1 MKKKE
6 TQPPMG
12 SDSEPIRSQTSP
24 SPSYSS
30 VRADVPTGPSSYR
43 PQSTLHQRDS
53 PLGANLHNVPESYR
67 PRTLSRHSDPSMS
80 TYGES
85 GPFSPLRPHSLSHSS
100 DPGDSGYVKSA
111 PNFMAPGRGLH
122 HAASTPDLRT
132 SGQEFSMMNY
142 HHSYLANDVEYRH
155 GYPDQYGARARAY
168 PATPHREVEGRH
180 VLTSR
185 SLSDLSNL
193 GYDAG
198 YGSQSPTAIQR
209 SFAYPSYEGDPRY
222 REMFYLQSDAA
233 SPRIYNGEYRLYS
246 AGSVPDLTTSS
257 PQFSPPYFN
266 PRDGRASPTPSQYS
280 DYSSFSAYTASPSPS
295 PRDACLSPRSRLSE
309 NGFSPNES
317 GYGTVGNES
326 ALGFTRY
333 DQKSSREFEY
343 LRYNSEI
350 PSGCR
355 RGESPSPSTTQRF
368 FGYSSPQN
376 IVPPYKAKTQNNSL
390 QGLDPKTKTD
400 SSRSSTV
407 GGRERPSL
415 SRAMSLSNLGK
426 EAKRL
431 ITEEVSEKRRDS
443 LPLSVGS
450 PREKY
455 PLARVP
461 IPSFRE
467 FKQKNLERYSK
478 NVRVDENAH
487 AKEVGLGKSPK
498 TVKHESKSD
507 TDGRTS
513 LKERLSSLYESA
525 KDISAQNT
533 TKRLSIA
540 NKMDSLGREGYK
552 LNSSG
557 NGRIDKKMEK
567 SGESIEPK
575 HDSSKETKISRKISR
590 GRQESP
596 FSKNE
601 VIHQLML
608 KYGLYEKGSQKKS
621 RSPKDERKAIS
632 SGNIS
637 LDGKERGND
646 EKEPQRLSSDGKGK
660 LMEERE
666 TNWQGVTD
674 QSTGS
679 TLVDSP
685 VSSRKTTQGIT
696 GEARKSAAERFRE
709 LRRKNGICKDVSEA
723 SLDGAGVT
731 SRVKSRE
738 SNSIDRTVVENYS
751 NTKASQKNH
760 LESIEDRAQ
769 SLALKSNSAKDEICA
784 SNSEPINTKPDS
796 SNVTKNSFS
805 LRGTSRA
812 VLCASKFKRAAN
824 KELSTTKD
832 SPLPDRKQLSE
843 IIGKTEETTKRRNQ
857 ETEKSSASSPTNL
870 IDVKRNRSFDRA
882 SPRTRRRR
890 FQEDRGL
897 RKGGIHTSMLSVAS
911 SACSDTEVDDT
922 VSICNEMDDERGSR
936 SRRWESFHSNM
947 SADSGSAQMFE
958 FETDSNMTE
967 YDEVFDYQESEGN
980 LSIICSAT
988 LAFVLQ
994 RLPRVK
1000 KDFIIIII
1008 FIFIMT
1014 IIIYVVLDSPKF
1026 NLVLSQSTVYSG
1038 DK

>member
-1 MKKKE
+1 MKKKQA
-6 TQPPMG
+6 QPPVG
-12 SDSEPIRSQTSP
+12 SDSELIRSQTSP
-24 SPSYSS
+24 SQSYSS

-53 PLGANLHNVPESYR
+53 PLWANLDNALESYR
-67 PRTLSRHSDPSMS
+67 PSTLSRHSDPSMS

-85 GPFSPLRPHSLSHSS
+85 GPFSPLRPHSLSHGS

-142 HHSYLANDVEYRH
+142 HHSYPANDVNYHH
-155 GYPDQYGARARAY
+155 GYPDQYSSRAGAY
-168 PATPHREVEGRH
+168 PPTPHREVEGRH
-180 VLTSR
+180 LLTSR

-222 REMFYLQSDAA
+222 REMFYLQSDSA
-233 SPRIYNGEYRLYS
+233 SPRIYNGEYRLHS

-266 PRDGRASPTPSQYS
+266 PRNGRTSPTPSQYS

-295 PRDACLSPRSRLSE
+295 PRDACFSPRSRLSE
-309 NGFSPNES
+309 NGFSLNES
-317 GYGTVGNES
+317 GYGTRGNES
-326 ALGFTRY
+326 ALSFTGC
-333 DQKSSREFEY
+333 DQNSSREFEY

-355 RGESPSPSTTQRF
+355 RGESPSPSTSQRF

-390 QGLDPKTKTD
+390 QRLDPTTKTN

-467 FKQKNLERYSK
+467 FKQKNLEIYSK
-478 NVRVDENAH
+478 NIRVDENAH

-513 LKERLSSLYESA
+513 LKQRLSSLYESA

-533 TKRLSIA
+533 TKMFSIA
-540 NKMDSLGREGYK
+540 NNMDSSGGEGYNF
-552 LNSSG
+552 NSSG
-557 NGRIDKKMEK
+557 NGRIDKNIAK

-575 HDSSKETKISRKISR
+575 QDCSKETKISRKISR
-590 GRQESP
+590 GQQESP

-608 KYGLYEKGSQKKS
+608 KYGLYEKGGHKKS

-637 LDGKERGND
+637 LDGKERGNN

-666 TNWQGVTD
+666 TNCQGETD

-679 TLVDSP
+679 ALVDSP
-685 VSSRKTTQGIT
+685 LSSRKTTQGMT

-723 SLDGAGVT
+723 FLDGAGVT
-731 SRVKSRE
+731 SRVKSTE
-738 SNSIDRTVVENYS
+738 SSSIDRTVVENYGD
-751 NTKASQKNH
+751 TKASQKND
-760 LESIEDRAQ
+760 LESIADRAQ

-784 SNSEPINTKPDS
+784 SNSEPINAKPDS

-812 VLCASKFKRAAN
+812 ILCASKFKRAAN

-843 IIGKTEETTKRRNQ
+843 IIGKTAETTKRRNQ
-857 ETEKSSASSPTNL
+857 ETEKNSANSPTNL
-870 IDVKRNRSFDRA
+870 MDVKRNRSFDRA

-922 VSICNEMDDERGSR
+922 VSICSEMDDERGSR

-947 SADSGSAQMFE
+947 SADSGSAHMFE

-967 YDEVFDYQESEGN
+967 YDEVFGYQDSEGN

-994 RLPRVK
+994 ILPRVK
-1000 KDFIIIII
+1000 KDFIII
-1008 FIFIMT
+1008 
-1014 IIIYVVLDSPKF
+1014 
-1026 NLVLSQSTVYSG
+1026 N
-1038 DK
+1038 

>member
-1 MKKKE
+1 
-6 TQPPMG
+6 MG

-43 PQSTLHQRDS
+43 PQSTLHRRDS
-53 PLGANLHNVPESYR
+53 PLWANLDNALESYR

-142 HHSYLANDVEYRH
+142 HHSYPANDVNYHH
-155 GYPDQYGARARAY
+155 GYPDQYGSRAGAY
-168 PATPHREVEGRH
+168 PPTPHREVEGRH
-180 VLTSR
+180 LLTSQ

-209 SFAYPSYEGDPRY
+209 SFAYPSYEGDPLY
-222 REMFYLQSDAA
+222 REMFYLQSDSA
-233 SPRIYNGEYRLYS
+233 SPRIYNGEYRLHS

-266 PRDGRASPTPSQYS
+266 PRNGRASPTPSQYS

-295 PRDACLSPRSRLSE
+295 PRDACFSPRSRLSE
-309 NGFSPNES
+309 NGFSLNES
-317 GYGTVGNES
+317 GYGTRGNES
-326 ALGFTRY
+326 ALSFTGC
-333 DQKSSREFEY
+333 DQNSSREFEY
-343 LRYNSEI
+343 LRYNAEI

-355 RGESPSPSTTQRF
+355 RGESPSPSTPQRF

-390 QGLDPKTKTD
+390 QGLDPTTKTD

-415 SRAMSLSNLGK
+415 IRAMSLSNLGK
-426 EAKRL
+426 QAKQL

-478 NVRVDENAH
+478 NIRVDENAH
-487 AKEVGLGKSPK
+487 AKEVGLRKTPK

-507 TDGRTS
+507 TDGRSS

-533 TKRLSIA
+533 TKRLSIT
-540 NKMDSLGREGYK
+540 NKMDSSVGEGYK

-557 NGRIDKKMEK
+557 NRRIDKNIAK

-575 HDSSKETKISRKISR
+575 HDSSKETKISRKISK

-621 RSPKDERKAIS
+621 RSPKDGRKAIS

-646 EKEPQRLSSDGKGK
+646 EREPQRLSSDGQGK
-660 LMEERE
+660 LMDERE
-666 TNWQGVTD
+666 TNWLGATD

-679 TLVDSP
+679 ALVDRP

-723 SLDGAGVT
+723 FLDGAGVT
-731 SRVKSRE
+731 SRVKSTE
-738 SNSIDRTVVENYS
+738 SSSIDRTVVENYGD
-751 NTKASQKNH
+751 TKASHKND
-760 LESIEDRAQ
+760 LESIADRAQ

-784 SNSEPINTKPDS
+784 SNSEPINAKPDS

-812 VLCASKFKRAAN
+812 ILCASKFKRAAN

-843 IIGKTEETTKRRNQ
+843 IIGKTEETTKHKNQ
-857 ETEKSSASSPTNL
+857 ETEKNSANSPTNL
-870 IDVKRNRSFDRA
+870 MDVKRNRSFDRA
-882 SPRTRRRR
+882 SPRARRRR

-911 SACSDTEVDDT
+911 SVCSDTEVDDT
-922 VSICNEMDDERGSR
+922 VSISSEMDDERGSR

-947 SADSGSAQMFE
+947 SADSGSAHMFE
-958 FETDSNMTE
+958 FETDSNITE
-967 YDEVFDYQESEGN
+967 YDEVFDCQDSEGN

-988 LAFVLQ
+988 LGFVLQ
-994 RLPRVK
+994 ILPRIK
-1000 KDFIIIII
+1000 KDFIIIVIVI
-1008 FIFIMT
+1008 V
-1014 IIIYVVLDSPKF
+1014 IIIIIITITKLL
-1026 NLVLSQSTVYSG
+1026 NLIGYQLP
-1038 DK
+1038 

>member
-1 MKKKE
+1 
-6 TQPPMG
+6 MG

-53 PLGANLHNVPESYR
+53 PLWANLDNALESYR

-122 HAASTPDLRT
+122 HATSTPDLRT
-132 SGQEFSMMNY
+132 SGQEFSMMKY
-142 HHSYLANDVEYRH
+142 HHSYPANDVNYHH
-155 GYPDQYGARARAY
+155 GYPDQYDSRAGAY
-168 PATPHREVEGRH
+168 PPTPHREVEGRH
-180 VLTSR
+180 LLTSR

-198 YGSQSPTAIQR
+198 YGSQSPTTIQR
-209 SFAYPSYEGDPRY
+209 SFAYPSYEGDPHY
-222 REMFYLQSDAA
+222 REMFYLQSDSA
-233 SPRIYNGEYRLYS
+233 SPRIYNGEYRLHS

-266 PRDGRASPTPSQYS
+266 PRNGRASPTPSQYS

-295 PRDACLSPRSRLSE
+295 PRDACFSPRSRLSE
-309 NGFSPNES
+309 NGFSLNES
-317 GYGTVGNES
+317 GYGTRGNES
-326 ALGFTRY
+326 ALSFTAC
-333 DQKSSREFEY
+333 DQNSSREFEY

-355 RGESPSPSTTQRF
+355 RGELPSPSTPQRF

-390 QGLDPKTKTD
+390 QGLDPTTKTN

-478 NVRVDENAH
+478 NIRVDENAH

-533 TKRLSIA
+533 TKRLSLT
-540 NKMDSLGREGYK
+540 NKMDSSVGEGYK

-557 NGRIDKKMEK
+557 NRRIDKNIAK

-575 HDSSKETKISRKISR
+575 HDSSKETKISRKISK

-608 KYGLYEKGSQKKS
+608 KYGLYEKGGQKKS

-660 LMEERE
+660 LTEERE
-666 TNWQGVTD
+666 TNWQGATD

-679 TLVDSP
+679 TVVDSP
-685 VSSRKTTQGIT
+685 LSSRKTTQGIT

-723 SLDGAGVT
+723 FLDGAGVT
-731 SRVKSRE
+731 SRVKSTE
-738 SNSIDRTVVENYS
+738 SSSIDRTVVENYGD
-751 NTKASQKNH
+751 TKASHKND
-760 LESIEDRAQ
+760 LESIADRAQ

-784 SNSEPINTKPDS
+784 SNNEPINAKPDS

-812 VLCASKFKRAAN
+812 ILCASKFKRAAN

-843 IIGKTEETTKRRNQ
+843 IIGKTEETTKHKNQ
-857 ETEKSSASSPTNL
+857 ETEKNSANSPTNL
-870 IDVKRNRSFDRA
+870 MDVKRNRSFDRA
-882 SPRTRRRR
+882 SPRARRRR

-911 SACSDTEVDDT
+911 SVCSDTEVDDT
-922 VSICNEMDDERGSR
+922 VSICSEMDDERGSR

-947 SADSGSAQMFE
+947 SADSGSAHMFE
-958 FETDSNMTE
+958 FETDSNVTE
-967 YDEVFDYQESEGN
+967 YDEVFDYQDSEGN

-1000 KDFIIIII
+1000 KDFIIINYNNNNFYFYFYFYHDHYHLCCVRFTKIQFGAITIYCI
-1008 FIFIMT
+1008 FR
-1014 IIIYVVLDSPKF
+1014 
-1026 NLVLSQSTVYSG
+1026 G
-1038 DK
+1038 

>member
-1 MKKKE
+1 
-6 TQPPMG
+6 MG

-53 PLGANLHNVPESYR
+53 PLWANLDNALESYR

-142 HHSYLANDVEYRH
+142 HHSYPANDVNYHH
-155 GYPDQYGARARAY
+155 GYPDQYCSRAGAY
-168 PATPHREVEGRH
+168 PPTPHREVEGRH
-180 VLTSR
+180 LLTSR

-222 REMFYLQSDAA
+222 REMFYLQSDSA
-233 SPRIYNGEYRLYS
+233 SPRIYNGEYRLHS
-246 AGSVPDLTTSS
+246 AGSFPDLTTSS

-266 PRDGRASPTPSQYS
+266 PRNGRASPTPSQYS

-295 PRDACLSPRSRLSE
+295 PRDACFSPRSRLSE
-309 NGFSPNES
+309 NGFSLNES
-317 GYGTVGNES
+317 GYGTRGNES
-326 ALGFTRY
+326 ALSFTGC
-333 DQKSSREFEY
+333 DQNSSREFEY

-355 RGESPSPSTTQRF
+355 RGESPSPSTPQRF

-390 QGLDPKTKTD
+390 QGLDPTTKTN

-461 IPSFRE
+461 IPSFKE

-478 NVRVDENAH
+478 NIRVDENAH
-487 AKEVGLGKSPK
+487 AKEVGLRKSPK

-507 TDGRTS
+507 TDGRSS

-533 TKRLSIA
+533 TKRLSIV
-540 NKMDSLGREGYK
+540 NKMDSSVGEGYK

-557 NGRIDKKMEK
+557 NRRIDKNIAK

-575 HDSSKETKISRKISR
+575 HDSSKETKISRKISK

-666 TNWQGVTD
+666 TNWQGATD

-679 TLVDSP
+679 ALVDSP
-685 VSSRKTTQGIT
+685 LSSRKTTQGIT

-731 SRVKSRE
+731 SRVKSTE
-738 SNSIDRTVVENYS
+738 SSSIDRTGVENYG
-751 NTKASQKNH
+751 NTKASQKND
-760 LESIEDRAQ
+760 LESIADRAQ
-769 SLALKSNSAKDEICA
+769 SLALKSNSAQDEICA
-784 SNSEPINTKPDS
+784 SHSEPINAKPDS

-812 VLCASKFKRAAN
+812 ILCASKFKRAAN

-843 IIGKTEETTKRRNQ
+843 IIGKTEETTKHRNQ
-857 ETEKSSASSPTNL
+857 ETEKNSANSPTNL
-870 IDVKRNRSFDRA
+870 MDVKRNRSFDRA
-882 SPRTRRRR
+882 SPRARRRR

-911 SACSDTEVDDT
+911 SVCSDTEVDDT
-922 VSICNEMDDERGSR
+922 VSICSEMDDERGSR

-947 SADSGSAQMFE
+947 SADSGSAHMFE
-958 FETDSNMTE
+958 FETDSNVTE
-967 YDEVFDYQESEGN
+967 YDEVFDYQDSEGN

-994 RLPRVK
+994 ILPRIK
-1000 KDFIIIII
+1000 KDFIINNNNNN
-1008 FIFIMT
+1008 
-1014 IIIYVVLDSPKF
+1014 YYYY
-1026 NLVLSQSTVYSG
+1026 NYNNNY
-1038 DK
+1038 

>member
-1 MKKKE
+1 
-6 TQPPMG
+6 MG
-12 SDSEPIRSQTSP
+12 SDSEPIRSQTSA

-30 VRADVPTGPSSYR
+30 GRADVPTGPSSYR

-53 PLGANLHNVPESYR
+53 PLGANLDNALESYR

-85 GPFSPLRPHSLSHSS
+85 VPFSPLRPHSLTHNS

-111 PNFMAPGRGLH
+111 PNFMAPGPGLH

-132 SGQEFSMMNY
+132 SGHEFSVMNY
-142 HHSYLANDVEYRH
+142 HHSYLANDVNYRH
-155 GYPDQYGARARAY
+155 GYPDQYGARASAY

-180 VLTSR
+180 LLTSR

-209 SFAYPSYEGDPRY
+209 SFAYPSYEGDPGY
-222 REMFYLQSDAA
+222 REMFYLQSDSA

-246 AGSVPDLTTSS
+246 AGSVPDLTASS
-257 PQFSPPYFN
+257 PPFSPPYFN

-317 GYGTVGNES
+317 GYGTRGNES
-326 ALGFTRY
+326 TLGFTRY
-333 DQKSSREFEY
+333 DQKSSGAFEY

-350 PSGCR
+350 RSGYR
-355 RGESPSPSTTQRF
+355 RGESPSPSTPQRF

-376 IVPPYKAKTQNNSL
+376 IVPPNKAKTQNNSL
-390 QGLDPKTKTD
+390 QGLDPTTKTD

-426 EAKRL
+426 QAKQL
-431 ITEEVSEKRRDS
+431 IAEEVSEKRRDS

-478 NVRVDENAH
+478 NVRVDENTH
-487 AKEVGLGKSPK
+487 TKEVGLGKFPK

-540 NKMDSLGREGYK
+540 NKMDSSGGEGYK
-552 LNSSG
+552 FNSSG
-557 NGRIDKKMEK
+557 NGRIDKNIAK

-575 HDSSKETKISRKISR
+575 HDSSKEAKISRKISR

-608 KYGLYEKGSQKKS
+608 KYGLYEKGSRKKS

-632 SGNIS
+632 YGNIS
-637 LDGKERGND
+637 LDGKERGNE
-646 EKEPQRLSSDGKGK
+646 EKEPQRLSSDGIGK

-666 TNWQGVTD
+666 TNWQGATD

-685 VSSRKTTQGIT
+685 LSPRKTTQGIT
-696 GEARKSAAERFRE
+696 GEARKTAAERFRE
-709 LRRKNGICKDVSEA
+709 LRRKNGICKGVFES

-731 SRVKSRE
+731 SRVKSKE
-738 SNSIDRTVVENYS
+738 SNSTDRTVVENYS
-751 NTKASQKNH
+751 TAKASQKND
-760 LESIEDRAQ
+760 LESSVADRVRAQ
-769 SLALKSNSAKDEICA
+769 SLALKIKAAKDEICA
-784 SNSEPINTKPDS
+784 SNSEPINAKLDS

-843 IIGKTEETTKRRNQ
+843 IIGKTEETTKHKNQ
-857 ETEKSSASSPTNL
+857 ETEKNPANSPTNL
-870 IDVKRNRSFDRA
+870 MDVKRNRSFDRA
-882 SPRTRRRR
+882 SPRARRRR

-922 VSICNEMDDERGSR
+922 VSICSEMDDERGSR

-947 SADSGSAQMFE
+947 SADSGSAHMFE

-967 YDEVFDYQESEGN
+967 YDEVFDYQDSEGN

-1000 KDFIIIII
+1000 KDFIIINYNNNNNYYYLYFYRYHYHLCCVRFTKIQ
-1008 FIFIMT
+1008 FGT
-1014 IIIYVVLDSPKF
+1014 ITI
-1026 NLVLSQSTVYSG
+1026 
-1038 DK
+1038 

>member
-1 MKKKE
+1 
-6 TQPPMG
+6 MG

-43 PQSTLHQRDS
+43 PQSTLHRRDS
-53 PLGANLHNVPESYR
+53 PLWANLDNALESYR

-85 GPFSPLRPHSLSHSS
+85 CPFSPLRPHSLSHSS

-142 HHSYLANDVEYRH
+142 HHSYPANDVNYNH
-155 GYPDQYGARARAY
+155 GYPDQYGSRAGAY
-168 PATPHREVEGRH
+168 PPTPHREVEGRH
-180 VLTSR
+180 LLTSQ

-222 REMFYLQSDAA
+222 REMFYLQSDSA
-233 SPRIYNGEYRLYS
+233 SPRIYNGEYRLHS

-266 PRDGRASPTPSQYS
+266 PRNGRASPTPSQYS

-295 PRDACLSPRSRLSE
+295 PRDACFSPCSRLSE
-309 NGFSPNES
+309 NGFSLNES
-317 GYGTVGNES
+317 GYGTRGNES
-326 ALGFTRY
+326 ALSFTGC
-333 DQKSSREFEY
+333 DQNSSREFEY
-343 LRYNSEI
+343 LRYNAEI

-355 RGESPSPSTTQRF
+355 RGESPSPSTPQRF

-390 QGLDPKTKTD
+390 QGLDPTTKTD

-415 SRAMSLSNLGK
+415 IRAMSLSNLGK
-426 EAKRL
+426 QAKQL

-478 NVRVDENAH
+478 NIRVDENAH
-487 AKEVGLGKSPK
+487 AKEVGLRKTPK

-507 TDGRTS
+507 TDGRSS

-533 TKRLSIA
+533 TKRLSIT
-540 NKMDSLGREGYK
+540 NKMDSSVGEGYK

-557 NGRIDKKMEK
+557 NRRIDKNIAK
-567 SGESIEPK
+567 SGESTEPK

-621 RSPKDERKAIS
+621 RSPKDGRKAIS

-646 EKEPQRLSSDGKGK
+646 EREPQRLSSDGQGK
-660 LMEERE
+660 LMDERE
-666 TNWQGVTD
+666 TNWLGATD

-679 TLVDSP
+679 ALVDRP

-723 SLDGAGVT
+723 FLDGAGVT
-731 SRVKSRE
+731 SRVKSTE
-738 SNSIDRTVVENYS
+738 SSSIDRTVVENYGD
-751 NTKASQKNH
+751 TEASHKND
-760 LESIEDRAQ
+760 LESIADRAQ

-784 SNSEPINTKPDS
+784 SNSEPINAKPDS

-812 VLCASKFKRAAN
+812 ILCASKFKRAAN

-843 IIGKTEETTKRRNQ
+843 IIGKTEETTKHKNQ
-857 ETEKSSASSPTNL
+857 ETEKNSANSPTNL
-870 IDVKRNRSFDRA
+870 MDVKRNRSFDRA
-882 SPRTRRRR
+882 SPRARRRR
-890 FQEDRGL
+890 FREDRGL

-922 VSICNEMDDERGSR
+922 VSICSEMDDERGSR

-947 SADSGSAQMFE
+947 SADSGSAHMFE
-958 FETDSNMTE
+958 FETDSNITE
-967 YDEVFDYQESEGN
+967 YDEVFDCQDSEGN

-988 LAFVLQ
+988 LGFVLQ
-994 RLPRVK
+994 ILPRIK
-1000 KDFIIIII
+1000 KDFIIIVIVI
-1008 FIFIMT
+1008 V
-1014 IIIYVVLDSPKF
+1014 IIIIIITITKLL
-1026 NLVLSQSTVYSG
+1026 NLIGYQLP
-1038 DK
+1038 

>member
-1 MKKKE
+1 
-6 TQPPMG
+6 MG

-30 VRADVPTGPSSYR
+30 GRADVPTGPSSYR

-53 PLGANLHNVPESYR
+53 PLWANLDNALESYR

-100 DPGDSGYVKSA
+100 DPGDFGYVKSA
-111 PNFMAPGRGLH
+111 PNFMAPGRGLQ

-142 HHSYLANDVEYRH
+142 HHSYPANDVNYHH
-155 GYPDQYGARARAY
+155 GYPDQYGSRAGAY
-168 PATPHREVEGRH
+168 PPTPHREVEGRH
-180 VLTSR
+180 LLTSR

-222 REMFYLQSDAA
+222 REMFYLQSDSA
-233 SPRIYNGEYRLYS
+233 SPRIYNGEYRLHS

-266 PRDGRASPTPSQYS
+266 PRNGRASPTPSQYS

-295 PRDACLSPRSRLSE
+295 PRDACFSPRSRLSE
-309 NGFSPNES
+309 NGFSLNES
-317 GYGTVGNES
+317 GYGTRGNES
-326 ALGFTRY
+326 ALSFTAC
-333 DQKSSREFEY
+333 DQNSSREFEY

-355 RGESPSPSTTQRF
+355 RGESPSPSTQQRF

-390 QGLDPKTKTD
+390 QGLDPTTKTN

-478 NVRVDENAH
+478 NIRVDENAQ

-533 TKRLSIA
+533 TKRLSIT
-540 NKMDSLGREGYK
+540 NKMDSSVGEGYK

-557 NGRIDKKMEK
+557 NRRIDKNIAK

-575 HDSSKETKISRKISR
+575 HDSSKETKTSRKISR

-596 FSKNE
+596 FSKND

-608 KYGLYEKGSQKKS
+608 KYGLYEKGSRKKS
-621 RSPKDERKAIS
+621 RGPKDERKAIS

-666 TNWQGVTD
+666 TNWQGATD

-679 TLVDSP
+679 ALVDSP
-685 VSSRKTTQGIT
+685 LSSRKTTQGIT
-696 GEARKSAAERFRE
+696 SEARKSAAERFRE

-723 SLDGAGVT
+723 FLDGAGVT
-731 SRVKSRE
+731 SRVKSTE
-738 SNSIDRTVVENYS
+738 SSPIDRTVVENYG
-751 NTKASQKNH
+751 NTKASQKND
-760 LESIEDRAQ
+760 LESIADRAQ

-784 SNSEPINTKPDS
+784 SNSEPINAKPDS

-812 VLCASKFKRAAN
+812 ILCASKFKRAAN
-824 KELSTTKD
+824 KELSTTQD

-922 VSICNEMDDERGSR
+922 VSICSEMDDERGSR

-947 SADSGSAQMFE
+947 SADSGSAHMFE
-958 FETDSNMTE
+958 FETDSNLTE
-967 YDEVFDYQESEGN
+967 YDEVFDYQDSEGN

-1000 KDFIIIII
+1000 KDFI
-1008 FIFIMT
+1008 
-1014 IIIYVVLDSPKF
+1014 F
-1026 NLVLSQSTVYSG
+1026 NYNHNNYNYNYYYNYY
-1038 DK
+1038 

>member
-1 MKKKE
+1 
-6 TQPPMG
+6 MG

-53 PLGANLHNVPESYR
+53 PLWANLDNALESYR
-67 PRTLSRHSDPSMS
+67 SRTLSGHSDPSMS

-142 HHSYLANDVEYRH
+142 HHSYPANDVNYYH
-155 GYPDQYGARARAY
+155 GYPDQYGSRAGAY
-168 PATPHREVEGRH
+168 PQTPHREVEGRH
-180 VLTSR
+180 LLTSR

-222 REMFYLQSDAA
+222 REMFYLQSDSA
-233 SPRIYNGEYRLYS
+233 SPRIYNGEYRLHS

-266 PRDGRASPTPSQYS
+266 PRNGRASPTPSQYS

-295 PRDACLSPRSRLSE
+295 PRDACFSPRSRLSE
-309 NGFSPNES
+309 NGFSLNES
-317 GYGTVGNES
+317 GYGTRGNES
-326 ALGFTRY
+326 ALSFTGC
-333 DQKSSREFEY
+333 DQNSSREFEY

-355 RGESPSPSTTQRF
+355 RDESPSPSTQQRF

-390 QGLDPKTKTD
+390 QGLDPTTKTN

-407 GGRERPSL
+407 GGRERPSF

-426 EAKRL
+426 QAKQL

-478 NVRVDENAH
+478 NILVDENAH

-498 TVKHESKSD
+498 TVKHESKID

-513 LKERLSSLYESA
+513 VKERLSSLYESA

-533 TKRLSIA
+533 SKRLSIA

-608 KYGLYEKGSQKKS
+608 KYGLYEKGGQKKS
-621 RSPKDERKAIS
+621 RSPKDERKTIS

-666 TNWQGVTD
+666 TNWQGATD

-679 TLVDSP
+679 ALVDSP
-685 VSSRKTTQGIT
+685 LSSRKTTQGIT

-731 SRVKSRE
+731 SRVKSTE
-738 SNSIDRTVVENYS
+738 SSSIDRTVVENYG
-751 NTKASQKNH
+751 NTKASQKND
-760 LESIEDRAQ
+760 LESIADRAQ
-769 SLALKSNSAKDEICA
+769 SLALKSNWAKDEICA
-784 SNSEPINTKPDS
+784 SNSEPINAKPDS

-812 VLCASKFKRAAN
+812 ILCASKFKRAAN

-843 IIGKTEETTKRRNQ
+843 IIGKTEETTKHKNQ
-857 ETEKSSASSPTNL
+857 ETEKNSANSPTNL
-870 IDVKRNRSFDRA
+870 MDVKRNRSFDRA
-882 SPRTRRRR
+882 SPRARRRR

-911 SACSDTEVDDT
+911 SVCSDTEVDDT
-922 VSICNEMDDERGSR
+922 VSICSEMDDERGSR

-947 SADSGSAQMFE
+947 SADSGSAHMFE
-958 FETDSNMTE
+958 FETDSNLTE
-967 YDEVFDYQESEGN
+967 YDEVFDYQDSEGN

-988 LAFVLQ
+988 LAYVLQ
-994 RLPRVK
+994 RLPITK
-1000 KDFIIIII
+1000 KDFI
-1008 FIFIMT
+1008 
-1014 IIIYVVLDSPKF
+1014 F
-1026 NLVLSQSTVYSG
+1026 NYNNNYN
-1038 DK
+1038 DYNNYN

>member
-6 TQPPMG
+6 TQAPVG
-12 SDSEPIRSQTSP
+12 SNSEPIRSQTSP
-24 SPSYSS
+24 SPSYAS

-43 PQSTLHQRDS
+43 PHSTLHQRDS
-53 PLGANLHNVPESYR
+53 PLGANLDNALESYR
-67 PRTLSRHSDPSMS
+67 PRTLSRHIDPSMS

-85 GPFSPLRPHSLSHSS
+85 GPFSPLRAHSLSHSS
-100 DPGDSGYVKSA
+100 DPGDSGYVKNA

-142 HHSYLANDVEYRH
+142 HNSYPANDVNYHH
-155 GYPDQYGARARAY
+155 GYPDQYGSRAGAY
-168 PATPHREVEGRH
+168 PPTPHREAKGRH
-180 VLTSR
+180 VLASR

-209 SFAYPSYEGDPRY
+209 SIAHPSYEDDQRY
-222 REMFYLQSDAA
+222 REMFYLQSDSG

-246 AGSVPDLTTSS
+246 AGSVPDLTASS
-257 PQFSPPYFN
+257 PPFSPPYFN

-309 NGFSPNES
+309 NDFSPNES
-317 GYGTVGNES
+317 GYGTRGNES

-333 DQKSSREFEY
+333 DQNSSREFEY

-350 PSGCR
+350 PRGCR
-355 RGESPSPSTTQRF
+355 RGESPSPSTPQRF

-376 IVPPYKAKTQNNSL
+376 IAPPYKAKTQNNSL
-390 QGLDPKTKTD
+390 QGLDPTKKTD

-407 GGRERPSL
+407 GGRERPPL

-426 EAKRL
+426 QAKQL

-478 NVRVDENAH
+478 NIRVDENAH
-487 AKEVGLGKSPK
+487 PKEVGLGRSLK
-498 TVKHESKSD
+498 TVKHKSKSD

-533 TKRLSIA
+533 TKRLSMA
-540 NKMDSLGREGYK
+540 NTMDSLGREGYK

-557 NGRIDKKMEK
+557 NGRIVKNIAK

-575 HDSSKETKISRKISR
+575 HDSSKETKIARKISR

-608 KYGLYEKGSQKKS
+608 KYGLYEKGSQKKP
-621 RSPKDERKAIS
+621 RSPTNERKAIS

-637 LDGKERGND
+637 LDCQERGND
-646 EKEPQRLSSDGKGK
+646 EKGPQRLSSDGKGK
-660 LMEERE
+660 LMEERK
-666 TNWQGVTD
+666 TNWQGATD

-679 TLVDSP
+679 TLAL
-685 VSSRKTTQGIT
+685 SSRKTTQGMT

-731 SRVKSRE
+731 SKVKSTE
-738 SNSIDRTVVENYS
+738 SKLIDRTVVEDYG
-751 NTKASQKNH
+751 NTKASQKND
-760 LESIEDRAQ
+760 LESIADRAQ
-769 SLALKSNSAKDEICA
+769 SLALKSKAAKDEIFA
-784 SNSEPINTKPDS
+784 RNSEPINAKPDS
-796 SNVTKNSFS
+796 PNVTKNSFS

-812 VLCASKFKRAAN
+812 ILCASKFKRTAN

-843 IIGKTEETTKRRNQ
+843 IIGKAEETTKHKNQ
-857 ETEKSSASSPTNL
+857 ETEKNSGNFATNL

-882 SPRTRRRR
+882 SPRTRRQR

-922 VSICNEMDDERGSR
+922 VIICSEMDDERGSR

-947 SADSGSAQMFE
+947 SADSGSAHMFE
-958 FETDSNMTE
+958 FETDSNITE
-967 YDEVFDYQESEGN
+967 YDEVFDYQDSEGN

-1000 KDFIIIII
+1000 KDFIIIN
-1008 FIFIMT
+1008 
-1014 IIIYVVLDSPKF
+1014 Y
-1026 NLVLSQSTVYSG
+1026 NNNCY
-1038 DK
+1038 

>member
-6 TQPPMG
+6 IQPPMG

-24 SPSYSS
+24 SSSYSS

-53 PLGANLHNVPESYR
+53 PLWANLDNALESYR

-142 HHSYLANDVEYRH
+142 HHSYPANDVNYHH
-155 GYPDQYGARARAY
+155 GYPDQYGSRAGAY
-168 PATPHREVEGRH
+168 PPTPHREVEGRH
-180 VLTSR
+180 LLTSR

-222 REMFYLQSDAA
+222 REMFYLQSDSA
-233 SPRIYNGEYRLYS
+233 SPRIYNGEYRLHS

-266 PRDGRASPTPSQYS
+266 PRNGRASPTPSQYS

-295 PRDACLSPRSRLSE
+295 PRDACFSPRSRLSE
-309 NGFSPNES
+309 NGFSLNES
-317 GYGTVGNES
+317 GYGTRGNES
-326 ALGFTRY
+326 ALSFTGC
-333 DQKSSREFEY
+333 DQNSSREFEY

-355 RGESPSPSTTQRF
+355 RGESPSPSTQQRF

-390 QGLDPKTKTD
+390 QGLDPTTKTN

-415 SRAMSLSNLGK
+415 IRAMSLSNLGK
-426 EAKRL
+426 QAKRL

-478 NVRVDENAH
+478 NIRVDENAH

-507 TDGRTS
+507 THGRTS

-533 TKRLSIA
+533 TKRLSIT
-540 NKMDSLGREGYK
+540 NKMDSSVGEGYK

-557 NGRIDKKMEK
+557 NRRIDKNIAK

-666 TNWQGVTD
+666 TNWQGATD

-679 TLVDSP
+679 ALVDSP
-685 VSSRKTTQGIT
+685 LSSRKTTQGIT

-731 SRVKSRE
+731 SRVKSTE
-738 SNSIDRTVVENYS
+738 SSSIDRTVVENYG
-751 NTKASQKNH
+751 NTKASQKND
-760 LESIEDRAQ
+760 LESIADRAQ

-784 SNSEPINTKPDS
+784 SNSEPINAKPDS
-796 SNVTKNSFS
+796 SNVTKNSLS

-812 VLCASKFKRAAN
+812 ILCASKFKRAAN

-843 IIGKTEETTKRRNQ
+843 IIGKTEETTKTKNQ
-857 ETEKSSASSPTNL
+857 ETEKNSANSPTNL
-870 IDVKRNRSFDRA
+870 MDVKRNRSFDRA
-882 SPRTRRRR
+882 SPRARRRR
-890 FQEDRGL
+890 LQEDRGL

-911 SACSDTEVDDT
+911 SVCSDTEVDDT
-922 VSICNEMDDERGSR
+922 VSICSEMDDERGSR

-947 SADSGSAQMFE
+947 SADSGSAHMFE
-958 FETDSNMTE
+958 FETDSNLTE
-967 YDEVFDYQESEGN
+967 YDEVFDYQDSEGN

-1000 KDFIIIII
+1000 KGFIII
-1008 FIFIMT
+1008 
-1014 IIIYVVLDSPKF
+1014 
-1026 NLVLSQSTVYSG
+1026 N
-1038 DK
+1038 

>member
-6 TQPPMG
+6 AQPPVG
-12 SDSEPIRSQTSP
+12 SDSELIRSQTSP

-53 PLGANLHNVPESYR
+53 PLWANLDNALESYR

-142 HHSYLANDVEYRH
+142 HHSYPANDVNYHH
-155 GYPDQYGARARAY
+155 GYPDQYGSRAGAY
-168 PATPHREVEGRH
+168 PPTPQREVEGRH
-180 VLTSR
+180 LLTSR

-222 REMFYLQSDAA
+222 REMFYLQSDSA
-233 SPRIYNGEYRLYS
+233 SPRIYNGEYRLHS

-257 PQFSPPYFN
+257 PQFSSPYFN
-266 PRDGRASPTPSQYS
+266 PRNGRASPTPSQYS

-295 PRDACLSPRSRLSE
+295 PRDACFSPRSRLSE
-309 NGFSPNES
+309 NGFSLNES
-317 GYGTVGNES
+317 GYGTRGNES
-326 ALGFTRY
+326 ALSFTAC
-333 DQKSSREFEY
+333 DQNSSREFEY

-355 RGESPSPSTTQRF
+355 RGELPSPSTPQRF

-390 QGLDPKTKTD
+390 QGLDPTTKTN

-478 NVRVDENAH
+478 NIRVDENAH
-487 AKEVGLGKSPK
+487 AKEVGLGKSPR

-533 TKRLSIA
+533 TKRLSIT
-540 NKMDSLGREGYK
+540 NKMDSSVGEGYK

-557 NGRIDKKMEK
+557 NRRIDKNIAK

-632 SGNIS
+632 SGHIS

-660 LMEERE
+660 LTEERE
-666 TNWQGVTD
+666 TNWQGATD

-679 TLVDSP
+679 TVVDSP
-685 VSSRKTTQGIT
+685 LSSRKTTQGIT

-731 SRVKSRE
+731 SRVKSTE
-738 SNSIDRTVVENYS
+738 SSSIDRTGVENYG
-751 NTKASQKNH
+751 NTKASQKND
-760 LESIEDRAQ
+760 LESIADRAQ

-812 VLCASKFKRAAN
+812 ILCASKFKRAAN

-843 IIGKTEETTKRRNQ
+843 IIGKTAETTKRRNR
-857 ETEKSSASSPTNL
+857 ETEKNSANSPTNL
-870 IDVKRNRSFDRA
+870 MDVKRNRSFDRA
-882 SPRTRRRR
+882 SPRARRRR

-911 SACSDTEVDDT
+911 SVCSDTEVDDT
-922 VSICNEMDDERGSR
+922 VSICSEMDDERGSR

-947 SADSGSAQMFE
+947 SADSGSAHMFE
-958 FETDSNMTE
+958 FETDSNVTE
-967 YDEVFDYQESEGN
+967 YDEVFDYQDSEGN
-980 LSIICSAT
+980 LSIILLGQTSLCVTKTA
-988 LAFVLQ
+988 
-994 RLPRVK
+994 
-1000 KDFIIIII
+1000 
-1008 FIFIMT
+1008 
-1014 IIIYVVLDSPKF
+1014 
-1026 NLVLSQSTVYSG
+1026 NN
-1038 DK
+1038 

>member
-1 MKKKE
+1 M
-6 TQPPMG
+6 
-12 SDSEPIRSQTSP
+12 
-24 SPSYSS
+24 
-30 VRADVPTGPSSYR
+30 
-43 PQSTLHQRDS
+43 
-53 PLGANLHNVPESYR
+53 
-67 PRTLSRHSDPSMS
+67 
-80 TYGES
+80 
-85 GPFSPLRPHSLSHSS
+85 
-100 DPGDSGYVKSA
+100 
-111 PNFMAPGRGLH
+111 
-122 HAASTPDLRT
+122 
-132 SGQEFSMMNY
+132 
-142 HHSYLANDVEYRH
+142 
-155 GYPDQYGARARAY
+155 
-168 PATPHREVEGRH
+168 
-180 VLTSR
+180 
-185 SLSDLSNL
+185 
-193 GYDAG
+193 
-198 YGSQSPTAIQR
+198 
-209 SFAYPSYEGDPRY
+209 
-222 REMFYLQSDAA
+222 
-233 SPRIYNGEYRLYS
+233 
-246 AGSVPDLTTSS
+246 
-257 PQFSPPYFN
+257 
-266 PRDGRASPTPSQYS
+266 
-280 DYSSFSAYTASPSPS
+280 
-295 PRDACLSPRSRLSE
+295 
-309 NGFSPNES
+309 
-317 GYGTVGNES
+317 
-326 ALGFTRY
+326 
-333 DQKSSREFEY
+333 
-343 LRYNSEI
+343 
-350 PSGCR
+350 
-355 RGESPSPSTTQRF
+355 
-368 FGYSSPQN
+368 
-376 IVPPYKAKTQNNSL
+376 
-390 QGLDPKTKTD
+390 
-400 SSRSSTV
+400 
-407 GGRERPSL
+407 
-415 SRAMSLSNLGK
+415 
-426 EAKRL
+426 
-431 ITEEVSEKRRDS
+431 
-443 LPLSVGS
+443 
-450 PREKY
+450 
-455 PLARVP
+455 
-461 IPSFRE
+461 
-467 FKQKNLERYSK
+467 
-478 NVRVDENAH
+478 
-487 AKEVGLGKSPK
+487 GLGKSPK

-731 SRVKSRE
+731 SRVKSTE

-967 YDEVFDYQESEGN
+967 YDEVFDYQDSEGN

>member
-1 MKKKE
+1 
-6 TQPPMG
+6 MG

-53 PLGANLHNVPESYR
+53 PPWANLDNALESYR

-122 HAASTPDLRT
+122 HAASTPDLST

-142 HHSYLANDVEYRH
+142 HHSYPANDVNYHH
-155 GYPDQYGARARAY
+155 GYPDQYGSRAGAY
-168 PATPHREVEGRH
+168 PPTPHREVEGRH
-180 VLTSR
+180 LLTSR

-222 REMFYLQSDAA
+222 REMFYLQSDSA
-233 SPRIYNGEYRLYS
+233 SPRIYNGEYRLHS

-266 PRDGRASPTPSQYS
+266 PRNGRASPTPSQYS

-295 PRDACLSPRSRLSE
+295 PRDACFSLRSRLSE
-309 NGFSPNES
+309 NGFSLNES
-317 GYGTVGNES
+317 GYGTRGNES
-326 ALGFTRY
+326 ALSFTGC
-333 DQKSSREFEY
+333 DQNSSREFEY

-355 RGESPSPSTTQRF
+355 RGESPSPSTQQRF

-390 QGLDPKTKTD
+390 QGLDPTTKTN

-478 NVRVDENAH
+478 NIRVDENAH

-533 TKRLSIA
+533 TKRLSIT
-540 NKMDSLGREGYK
+540 NKMDASVGEGYK

-557 NGRIDKKMEK
+557 NRRIDKNIAK
-567 SGESIEPK
+567 SGELIEPK
-575 HDSSKETKISRKISR
+575 HDSSKETKISRKISE

-621 RSPKDERKAIS
+621 RSPKDDRKAIS

-646 EKEPQRLSSDGKGK
+646 EKEPRRLSSDGKGK

-666 TNWQGVTD
+666 TNWQGATD

-679 TLVDSP
+679 ALVDSP
-685 VSSRKTTQGIT
+685 LSSRKTTQGIT

-731 SRVKSRE
+731 SRVKSTE
-738 SNSIDRTVVENYS
+738 SSSIDRTVVENYG
-751 NTKASQKNH
+751 NTKASQKND
-760 LESIEDRAQ
+760 LESIADRAQ
-769 SLALKSNSAKDEICA
+769 SLALKSTSAKDEICA
-784 SNSEPINTKPDS
+784 SNSEPINAKPDS

-812 VLCASKFKRAAN
+812 ILCASKFKRAAN

-843 IIGKTEETTKRRNQ
+843 IIGKTEETTKHKNQ
-857 ETEKSSASSPTNL
+857 ETEKNSANSPTSL
-870 IDVKRNRSFDRA
+870 MDVKRNRSFDRA
-882 SPRTRRRR
+882 SPRARRRR

-911 SACSDTEVDDT
+911 SVCSDTEVDDT
-922 VSICNEMDDERGSR
+922 VSICSEMDDERGSR

-947 SADSGSAQMFE
+947 SADSGSAHMFE
-958 FETDSNMTE
+958 FETDSNVTE
-967 YDEVFDYQESEGN
+967 YDEVFDYQDSEGN

-1000 KDFIIIII
+1000 KDFIIINYNNNN
-1008 FIFIMT
+1008 FYFYFYHDHYHLCCVRFT
-1014 IIIYVVLDSPKF
+1014 KF

>member
-1 MKKKE
+1 
-6 TQPPMG
+6 MG

-53 PLGANLHNVPESYR
+53 PLWANLDNALESYR

-142 HHSYLANDVEYRH
+142 HHSYPANDVNYHH
-155 GYPDQYGARARAY
+155 GYPDQYGSRAGAY
-168 PATPHREVEGRH
+168 PPTPQREVEGRH
-180 VLTSR
+180 LLTSR

-222 REMFYLQSDAA
+222 REMFYLQSDSA
-233 SPRIYNGEYRLYS
+233 SPRIYNGEYRLHS

-257 PQFSPPYFN
+257 PQFSSPYFN
-266 PRDGRASPTPSQYS
+266 PRNGRASPTPSQYS

-295 PRDACLSPRSRLSE
+295 PRDACFSPRSRLSE
-309 NGFSPNES
+309 NGFSLNES
-317 GYGTVGNES
+317 GYGTRGNES
-326 ALGFTRY
+326 ALSFTAC
-333 DQKSSREFEY
+333 DQNSSREFEY

-355 RGESPSPSTTQRF
+355 RGELPSPSTPQRF

-390 QGLDPKTKTD
+390 QGLDPTTKTN

-478 NVRVDENAH
+478 NIRVDENAH
-487 AKEVGLGKSPK
+487 AKEVGLGKSPR

-533 TKRLSIA
+533 TKRLSIT
-540 NKMDSLGREGYK
+540 NKMDSSVGEGYK

-557 NGRIDKKMEK
+557 NRRIDKNIAK

-632 SGNIS
+632 SGHIS

-660 LMEERE
+660 LTEERE
-666 TNWQGVTD
+666 TNWQGATD

-679 TLVDSP
+679 TVVDSP
-685 VSSRKTTQGIT
+685 LSSRKTTQGIT

-731 SRVKSRE
+731 SRVKSTE
-738 SNSIDRTVVENYS
+738 SSSIDRTGVENYG
-751 NTKASQKNH
+751 NTKASQKND
-760 LESIEDRAQ
+760 LESIADRAQ

-812 VLCASKFKRAAN
+812 ILCASKFKRAAN

-843 IIGKTEETTKRRNQ
+843 IIGKTAETTKRRNR
-857 ETEKSSASSPTNL
+857 ETEKNSANSPTNL
-870 IDVKRNRSFDRA
+870 MDVKRNRSFDRA

-922 VSICNEMDDERGSR
+922 VSICSEMDDERGSR

-947 SADSGSAQMFE
+947 SADSGSAHMFE

-967 YDEVFDYQESEGN
+967 YDEVFDYQDSEGN

-994 RLPRVK
+994 RLPRIK
-1000 KDFIIIII
+1000 KDFI
-1008 FIFIMT
+1008 
-1014 IIIYVVLDSPKF
+1014 F
-1026 NLVLSQSTVYSG
+1026 NYNHNNYNYN
-1038 DK
+1038 DYYNYY